1 MQTVQQLLDRKGW
14 GVWSIG
20 PDASVHEAISLL
32 AAHNVGAVVVTR
44 GERLAGILSERDCV
58 RRVMLEQLAAGT
70 TRVSEVMTA
79 PVTSVR
85 TQDSVERCMRI
96 MTDQRVRHLPV
107 VEGERVVG
115 MISVGDV
122 VKAQLSEQQAL
133 INDLESYITGSPVS
147 VRPPVM

>member
-1 MQTVQQLLDRKGW
+1 MQTVQQVLDRKGW
-14 GVWSIG
+14 GAWSIA

-32 AAHNVGAVVVTR
+32 AAHNLGAVVVTR
-44 GERLAGILSERDCV
+44 DERLVGILSERDCV
-58 RRVMLEQLAAGT
+58 RRVMLTELPASAR
-70 TRVSEVMTA
+70 RVAEVMTA
-79 PVTSVR
+79 PVMYVR
-85 TQDSVERCMRI
+85 PAETVERCMRI

-133 INDLESYITGSPVS
+133 INDLECYISGSPVS
-147 VRPPVM
+147 VRPPLM

>member
-14 GVWSIG
+14 GVWSIA
-20 PDASVHEAISLL
+20 PDASVHEAMSLL

-44 GERLAGILSERDCV
+44 GERLVGILSERDCV
-58 RRVMLEQLAAGT
+58 RRVMLAQRSAST
-70 TRVSEVMTA
+70 TRVEEVMTA

-85 TQDSVERCMRI
+85 TADTVERCMRM
-96 MTDQRVRHLPV
+96 MTEQRIRHLPV

-122 VKAQLSEQQAL
+122 VKAQISEQQAL
-133 INDLESYITGSPVS
+133 IQDLESYISGSPAS
-147 VRPPVM
+147 VRPPLA

>member
-1 MQTVQQLLDRKGW
+1 MQTVQQLLERKGW
-14 GVWSIG
+14 GVWSIA

-44 GERLAGILSERDCV
+44 DERLVGILSERDCV
-58 RRVMLEQLAAGT
+58 RRVMLSQLPAT
-70 TRVSEVMTA
+70 STRVSHVMTA
-79 PVTSVR
+79 PVVYVR
-85 TQDSVERCMRI
+85 TADTIERCMRI

-107 VEGERVVG
+107 LDGERVVG

-133 INDLESYITGSPVS
+133 INDLESYISGSPVS
-147 VRPPVM
+147 VRPPLM